1 MERVQ
6 AGGQGSNPSPSNDHI
21 GQPSREL
28 NHSYSIGNRNSNI
41 RDQKFGNSPALV
53 PSAFMSGFDLHTHSD
68 CSDGTLPPERVALLA
83 AERGLTG
90 IALTD
95 HDTTAGLDRA
105 RAATR
110 AVEILAGCELS
121 AEHED
126 NPVHVLAIGFDP
138 EEPAFAEVRRTIRAE
153 RVERARR
160 TVERLAELGAEVSFD
175 RVLALAGEGA
185 AVGRPHIAAAMAEA
199 GVVPDADAAF
209 SLDWIGTGGRAYVPK
224 QAVTP
229 VRAVELIR
237 AAHGVAVL
245 AHPSVHAGAKAV
257 PEALIRA
264 MAAAGLAGLE
274 VDHPDQDADA
284 RARWRTLAGELG
296 LAVTGGSDDHGGRS
310 GYRMGVERTPDEAL
324 RALLERAV

>member
-1 MERVQ
+1 
-6 AGGQGSNPSPSNDHI
+6 
-21 GQPSREL
+21 
-28 NHSYSIGNRNSNI
+28 
-41 RDQKFGNSPALV
+41 
-53 PSAFMSGFDLHTHSD
+53 MSGFDLHTHSD

-105 RAATR
+105 RAATG
-110 AVEILAGCELS
+110 AVEVLAGCELS
-121 AEHED
+121 AEHEG

-138 EEPAFAEVRRTIRAE
+138 EEPLFAEVRRAIRAE

-160 TVERLAELGAEVSFD
+160 TVDRLAELGADVSFD
-175 RVLALAGEGA
+175 RVLELAGLGGPDDTLDRRLALAGEGA

-257 PEALIRA
+257 PEALIRT

-274 VDHPDQDADA
+274 VDHPDQDADD
-284 RARWRTLAGELG
+284 RARWRGLAGELS

-324 RALLERAV
+324 RALLDRAV